1 MQKLLAAMALKPK
14 LLAYNVLNGVQV
26 ILGVAF
32 QVLLARRFGAS
43 ALSDVYF
50 VSNTAVSFI
59 AAFGFFFTS
68 MFMQYYNDLKVQDRT
83 EATHFYQAVLN
94 VSCILGFCIFALVGL
109 FSGPII
115 GVFVTGFDPERL
127 TILTVF
133 FRIVAFSLFSATVIS
148 LNNSLLNAEMKFML
162 PYILNLIRPAASIS
176 CLLVLVE
183 PFGFYSLA
191 FCIVGSDL
199 LALLVQQIYITKT
212 LGIAPGRRIRHK
224 DLKRMAK
231 KSFSMR
237 IGSQIWSLRDPIATN
252 VLSHFPAG
260 VVSLYYYAMKLISLI
275 ATVANSP
282 IVQVYSAKVSG
293 LVSRKEFYKIN
304 RLLRETVALNTGFYL
319 AGVIPCAFLLPRILS
334 LAVGKNF
341 SAADIRGIHLMF
353 LALIPFHLIMSVEE
367 PFTSITVAMKQS
379 LTVIRTDVAFI
390 VIYGLLVFLT
400 VGSFGVYAIPF
411 SLMIAQFQNLM
422 AYTANAK
429 KIMGEQLWRTSLAAP

>member
-1 MQKLLAAMALKPK
+1 
-14 LLAYNVLNGVQV
+14 
-26 ILGVAF
+26 
-32 QVLLARRFGAS
+32 VLLARRFGAS

-83 EATHFYQAVLN
+83 EATRFYQAVLN
-94 VSCILGFCIFALVGL
+94 VSCILGFCIFVLVGL

-162 PYILNLIRPAASIS
+162 PYILNLIQPAASIS

-183 PFGFYSLA
+183 PFGFYALA

-199 LALLVQQIYITKT
+199 LALLVQQIHITKT
-212 LGIAPGRRIRHK
+212 LGIAPGREIRHK

-237 IGSQIWSLRDPIATN
+237 IGSQIWSLRDPIAT
-252 VLSHFPAG
+252 
-260 VVSLYYYAMKLISLI
+260 
-275 ATVANSP
+275 
-282 IVQVYSAKVSG
+282 
-293 LVSRKEFYKIN
+293 
-304 RLLRETVALNTGFYL
+304 
-319 AGVIPCAFLLPRILS
+319 
-334 LAVGKNF
+334 
-341 SAADIRGIHLMF
+341 
-353 LALIPFHLIMSVEE
+353 
-367 PFTSITVAMKQS
+367 
-379 LTVIRTDVAFI
+379 VIRTDVAFI
-390 VIYGLLVFLT
+390 VIYGILVFLT